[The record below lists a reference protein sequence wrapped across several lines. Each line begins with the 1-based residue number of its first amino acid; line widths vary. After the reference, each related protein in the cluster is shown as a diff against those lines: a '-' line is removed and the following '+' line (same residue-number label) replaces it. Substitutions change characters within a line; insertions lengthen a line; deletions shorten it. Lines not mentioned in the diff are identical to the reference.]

1 MAYSFNDF
9 KTKLAGVSEWLSKEL
24 ASVHSGRASLGLL
37 DGIRAEV
44 YGTPMPLQ
52 QIANM
57 NLEDARTIRIT
68 PWDAG
73 SVTAIEKAIRES
85 NMGVSVVNDG
95 KGIRAIFPELTG
107 ETREKYAKV
116 VGKKLEEARI
126 RTRSFREEIWDD
138 IQKQEKD
145 GSMSEDDKFRA
156 KETMESLI
164 KETNEK
170 LETVAKRKEDEI
182 LGK

>member
-1 MAYSFNDF
+1 MPYSFNDF
-9 KTKLAGVSEWLSKEL
+9 KTKLSAVPEWLGKEL
-24 ASVHSGRASLGLL
+24 SGVHTGRASIGLL

-44 YGTPMPLQ
+44 YGTPMPLA

-57 NLEDARTIRIT
+57 SIEDARTIRIA
-68 PWDAG
+68 PWDAT
-73 SVTAIEKAIRES
+73 SVQAIEKAIHES

-116 VGKKLEEARI
+116 VRTKLEEARI
-126 RTRSFREEIWDD
+126 RTRSCREETWDD

-145 GSMSEDDKFRA
+145 GAMSEDDKFRA
-156 KETMESLI
+156 KETMEGLI

-170 LETVAKRKEDEI
+170 LESIAKRKEDEI

>member
-9 KTKLAGVSEWLSKEL
+9 KAKLAAVPEWLTKEL
-24 ASVHSGRASLGLL
+24 SGVHTGRASIALL

-44 YGTPMPLQ
+44 YGTPMPLNQ
-52 QIANM
+52 VANM
-57 NLEDARTIRIT
+57 AIEDARTIRIA

-73 SVTAIEKAIRES
+73 SVTPIEKAIRES
-85 NMGVSVVNDG
+85 NLGVSVVNDG

-116 VGKKLEEARI
+116 VRAKLEEARI
-126 RTRSFREEIWDD
+126 RTRGLREEVWDD
-138 IQKQEKD
+138 IQKQEKE
-145 GSMSEDDKFRA
+145 GNMSEDDKFRA
-156 KETMESLI
+156 KETMEGLI
-164 KETNEK
+164 KEINEK
-170 LETVAKRKEDEI
+170 LEGIAKKKEDEI

>member
-9 KTKLAGVSEWLSKEL
+9 KTKLAHVPEWLSKEL
-24 ASVHSGRASLGLL
+24 SGVHTGRASIGLL

-44 YGTPMPLQ
+44 YGTPMPLNQ
-52 QIANM
+52 VANM
-57 NLEDARTIRIT
+57 SIEDARTIRIA

-73 SVTAIEKAIRES
+73 SVTAVEKAIRES
-85 NMGVSVVNDG
+85 NLGVSVVNDG

-107 ETREKYAKV
+107 ETREKYAKIV
-116 VGKKLEEARI
+116 RTKLEEGRI
-126 RTRSFREEIWDD
+126 RTRSMREEVWED
-138 IQKQEKD
+138 IQEQQKD
-145 GSMSEDDKFRA
+145 GKMSEDDKFRS
-156 KETMESLI
+156 KETMEGLI

-170 LETVAKRKEDEI
+170 LEAVAKRKEDEI